1 MTEFGLD
8 YDQFALVT
16 NAPLLRNDQR
26 KRQITADYRKDDAVI
41 CSCG

>member
-16 NAPLLRNDQR
+16 NAPFLRNDQR
-26 KRQITADYRKDDAVI
+26 KRKKGRLPQI
-41 CSCG
+41 